1 MFIIKDKGK
10 KKRKNTK
17 EAKSLILDKD
27 HTGNKQ
33 KSRIYCHIAFS
44 LILTIQFLTMSCSS
58 KPIKSFVMDAQCI
71 TSTLIDCR
79 TLSFNHETFSKI
91 NVMVKTVNYVN
102 ILFLYNSVHSLS
114 FSVLSFL
121 GRNKKVWLR
130 ETYIIRGEKNYS
142 T

>member
-17 EAKSLILDKD
+17 EAKSLILGKD

-33 KSRIYCHIAFS
+33 KSRIYCHISFS

-91 NVMVKTVNYVN
+91 NVMVKTINYVN
-102 ILFLYNSVHSLS
+102 ILLYITLFILYHFLFYPS
-114 FSVLSFL
+114 
-121 GRNKKVWLR
+121 
-130 ETYIIRGEKNYS
+130 
-142 T
+142 